1 MQYVKGLKDQGRS
14 NMIKLEVAMPSEGVN
29 LFSEVNDSAH
39 SNVQC
44 TKSFC
49 VLQERIDLI
58 LGWFWHVA
66 SHVLHKVCFAKQLV
80 EIVHIVSSQLNNPAL
95 LNIFVRVS
103 GVLGIDPRKESSLA
117 PAELLPLQV
126 L

>member
-1 MQYVKGLKDQGRS
+1 
-14 NMIKLEVAMPSEGVN
+14 MIKLEVAMPSEGVN
-29 LFSEVNDSAH
+29 LFSELNESVN
-39 SNVQC
+39 SNVHC

-49 VLQERIDLI
+49 VLQKRIDLI
-58 LGWFWHVA
+58 SGRSWHVA

-80 EIVHIVSSQLNNPAL
+80 EIVL